1 MKDLIQQT
9 IELLKLRVKTNLERI
24 KDNQLKIKEILK
36 QPTSSDRTSKF
47 EEQYQENKNL
57 LAENNDFINIQLTLI
72 NFLEKYKNS
81 DTLKFEEP
89 VNVENIDDVFHYT
102 VKGKI
107 KYDSTHPYFTDN
119 KFFERLLTY
128 YQKNEQYEQCDR
140 LMRLKNK

>member
-107 KYDSTHPYFTDN
+107 KYDPAHPYFTDN
-119 KFFERLLTY
+119 TFFERLMTY

>member
-9 IELLKLRVKTNLERI
+9 IELLKLRVKTNLEKI

-36 QPTSSDRTSKF
+36 QPTSAERTNKF

-81 DTLKFEEP
+81 DTIQFEEP
-89 VNVENIDDVFHYT
+89 VNVENIDDVFQYT
-102 VKGKI
+102 VNGKI
-107 KYDSTHPYFTDN
+107 KFDSTHPYFADN
-119 KFFERLLTY
+119 RFFERLLTY

>member
-9 IELLKLRVKTNLERI
+9 IELLKLRVKTNLEKI

-36 QPTSSDRTSKF
+36 QPTSSERTMKF

-81 DTLKFEEP
+81 DTLKTEEP
-89 VNVENIDDVFHYT
+89 VNIQNVDAVFDHT
-102 VKGKI
+102 IKGKM
-107 KYDSTHPYFTDN
+107 KFDTSHPYFADEL
-119 KFFERLLTY
+119 FFERLMKY
-128 YQKNEQYEQCDR
+128 YQKNEQYEQCQKLIR
-140 LMRLKNK
+140 IRNK